1 MTLSILLDGL
11 LAVLLGTTIVYA
23 AILNRK
29 LKQLRQG
36 EAEMKD
42 LLKEFNGSA
51 AKAEANLGQMKLLA
65 GQAMTARGAD
75 GPGELAALRLE
86 LDRGHAL
93 KDDLGFLVDR
103 GEALADRLAKAI
115 SEARDA
121 ARPAAPINLA
131 AVPLPVPPAIKGA
144 EPARTS
150 KAASAPVAQP
160 TPRTAGAPSVA
171 ERELLKALRA
181 ARPER

>member
-1 MTLSILLDGL
+1 VTLSILLDGM
-11 LAVLLGTTIVYA
+11 LAVLLGTTIIYA

-36 EAEMKD
+36 ETEMKA
-42 LLKEFNGSA
+42 LLKEFNSSA
-51 AKAEANLGQMKLLA
+51 AKAEANLGQMKLMA

-75 GPGELAALRLE
+75 GPGELAALREELE
-86 LDRGHAL
+86 RGHAL

-121 ARPAAPINLA
+121 ARPRAPVNLS
-131 AVPLPVPPAIKGA
+131 AVPLPMPQAMK
-144 EPARTS
+144 TS
-150 KAASAPVAQP
+150 DAAKTPKAASAPVAP
-160 TPRTAGAPSVA
+160 ATPRKAGAPSVA

>member
-1 MTLSILLDGL
+1 VTLSILLDGM

-36 EAEMKD
+36 EVEMKA
-42 LLKEFNGSA
+42 LLTEFNSSA
-51 AKAEANLGQMKLLA
+51 AKAEANLGQMKLMA
-65 GQAMTARGAD
+65 GQAMAARGAD
-75 GPGELAALRLE
+75 GPGELAALRQE

-93 KDDLGFLVDR
+93 KDDLSFLVDR
-103 GEALADRLAKAI
+103 GEALADRLANAI

-121 ARPAAPINLA
+121 ARPGMPVNLS
-131 AVPLPVPPAIKGA
+131 AVPLAAPQPAKT
-144 EPARTS
+144 P
-150 KAASAPVAQP
+150 KAPSAPAAVVA
-160 TPRTAGAPSVA
+160 PRKAGTSSVA